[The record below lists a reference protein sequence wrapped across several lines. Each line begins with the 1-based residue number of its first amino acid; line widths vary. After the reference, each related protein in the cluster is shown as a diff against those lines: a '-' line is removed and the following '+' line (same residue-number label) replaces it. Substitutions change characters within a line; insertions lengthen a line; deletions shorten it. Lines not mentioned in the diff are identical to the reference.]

1 MTIIDMNQHIGIH
14 GQFMKDKVNI
24 MILGC
29 TGMLGSEVL
38 KVFSESNKFNICA
51 STRIQQNKRYFK
63 IKNLQKINFF
73 TFDVVKDNV
82 KKLKTLIK
90 KNTIIIN
97 CIGIIKPNIDENEPK
112 SIFNAIY
119 INSIFP
125 NNLNNEFSKNK
136 IYQIAT
142 DCVFDGKNKLYKED
156 AVHNAQDVYGKSKS
170 LGEITA
176 KNFFNIRTSIIGK
189 EIKGYKS
196 LYDWF
201 LNQEKNSKING
212 FTNHLWNGL
221 TTRAFGHILISII
234 ENKIKLPNKIHICPK
249 NLITKYKMLKL
260 FNDKN
265 PSKKIII
272 KPISARIKINRT
284 ISTKYKK
291 IADLI
296 WKKSKYKKTP
306 TINELIKEI

>member
-1 MTIIDMNQHIGIH
+1 MSNR
-14 GQFMKDKVNI
+14 
-24 MILGC
+24 ILVVGAN
-29 TGMLGSEVL
+29 GMLGGSLFRYLSKIPAFEVL
-38 KVFSESNKFNICA
+38 GTVRSTEAKFALDQQGFAKIASGVDVTDFQTITKVISDF
-51 STRIQQNKRYFK
+51 
-63 IKNLQKINFF
+63 
-73 TFDVVKDNV
+73 
-82 KKLKTLIK
+82 
-90 KNTIIIN
+90 
-97 CIGIIKPNIDENEPK
+97 KPNYVLNCVGVIKQLDASRAPVP
-112 SIFNAIY
+112 SIQ
-119 INSIFP
+119 INSLLPHQLANACDEADAKLIH
-125 NNLNNEFSKNK
+125 FS
-136 IYQIAT
+136 T
-142 DCVFDGKNKLYKED
+142 DCVFAGTKGGYLENDITD
-156 AVHNAQDVYGKSKS
+156 ATDLYGKSKS

-201 LNQEKNSKING
+201 LSQEKNSKING

-221 TTRAFGHILISII
+221 TTRAYGHILISII

-249 NLITKYKMLKL
+249 NLITKYEMLKL

-291 IADLI
+291 ISDLI